1 MTDVIVQGGLTTDQ
15 VALIKRT
22 IAKDASDDELALF
35 IAQCNRTGL
44 DPFARQIYA
53 ISRKERDSDGNYR
66 QRMTIQVSVDG
77 LRLIAERTGRYAG
90 QLGPWWCGKDGQWR
104 EVLYD
109 YETTVHGGRLA
120 DTLAESEAKI
130 YVKA

>member
-1 MTDVIVQGGLTTDQ
+1 MIAFKRWNAEGNVVVVVANLTHQ
-15 VALIKRT
+15 
-22 IAKDASDDELALF
+22 
-35 IAQCNRTGL
+35 
-44 DPFARQIYA
+44 
-53 ISRKERDSDGNYR
+53 
-66 QRMTIQVSVDG
+66 
-77 LRLIAERTGRYAG
+77 YAG
-90 QLGPWWCGKDGQWR
+90 GFEIGDAGLEDGQWR